1 MESLL
6 YIYFI
11 KFILLCQLNFTFF
24 IKKYGC
30 INLKESDFSLSKMVF
45 IYKLKSSSIKNKITD
60 NNLF

>member
-11 KFILLCQLNFTFF
+11 KSILQCQVNFTFF

-30 INLKESDFSLSKMVF
+30 INLKDSDFSLSKMVF
-45 IYKLKSSSIKNKITD
+45 IYKLKSSSIKK
-60 NNLF
+60 